1 MTMRASTDE
10 AAGQAASPSPSP
22 AASLR
27 QRAVRLLRTAELS
40 WLGIT
45 LAVALAC
52 NGALLYLATSERQQA
67 LDNTG
72 QTLALAAQII
82 LRRSESVLDRYDRT
96 LSGIGEVIAQ
106 RQGLRPGSDLELH
119 RLLVRRHGITP
130 GLRWIFVVRPDGS
143 LAEGSITFPAL
154 KLNLAEREYVTAH
167 LHNWDEGLYIGAPV
181 VPLRGGA
188 AFIPLSRRITDDG
201 WGMLGVAA
209 AGLEVET
216 FRYLL
221 DDQGLPHGYA
231 VTLFRADGSAL
242 ACLPLAQPCRNMEP
256 SRFRP
261 SRDAAPDPG
270 AVVQLHHRLLGDNRG
285 LGAYKQ
291 SATYPITVAVD
302 VPESVALSAWHAR
315 VRLYGVMMVGGNL
328 LVLFLAFSLL
338 RQSQRR
344 RRAVEQLAQA
354 NLRLEERVAI
364 RTRELQVSEARMRT
378 LFDTASDGMVV
389 IDAGDCIVDLNP
401 AAERMFGHK
410 LADARGRDIS
420 LLIPD
425 EAALRHARFIAE
437 RDGGEVE
444 GLLREHTARRAD
456 GSAFPIEVTVGSAE
470 VDDLQLH
477 FCIVRDITVRKTLEA
492 ELNRL
497 ANTDALT
504 GILNRR
510 AFIAQGERLSAL
522 ARRHGRQMAL
532 MAVDADRFKSI
543 NDTHGHPAGDAVLR
557 ALARAVESAL
567 RATDLFG
574 RLGGEEFAVL
584 LPETSPEGAA
594 EVGER
599 LLEAVRKC
607 GVPWEGSELRFTVS
621 LGLTILEADDRN
633 FDSLL
638 QRADQALYRAKRDG
652 RDRLVLA

>member
-1 MTMRASTDE
+1 
-10 AAGQAASPSPSP
+10 
-22 AASLR
+22 
-27 QRAVRLLRTAELS
+27 VRLLRASELS
-40 WLGIT
+40 WLAIT
-45 LAVALAC
+45 LAVALAG

-67 LDNTG
+67 LDNAD

-96 LSGIGEVIAQ
+96 LSGIGEVIAE
-106 RQGLRPGSDLELH
+106 RKGLRPGSDLGLH

-130 GLRWIFVVRPDGS
+130 GLRWIFVVRPDGH
-143 LAEGSITFPAL
+143 LAEGSVNYPAPVL
-154 KLNLAEREYVTAH
+154 DLSQRDYVTIH
-167 LHNWDEGLYIGAPV
+167 QENWEQALYIGTPT
-181 VPLRGGA
+181 VPLQGGA
-188 AFIPLSRRITDDG
+188 TFIPISRRVTDDG
-201 WGMLGVAA
+201 WHMLGIAA
-209 AGLEVET
+209 AGIEAET

-221 DDQGLPHGYA
+221 DDQGLPKGYA
-231 VTLFRADGSAL
+231 VTLFRADGQAL
-242 ACLPLAQPCRNMEP
+242 VCLPLAVPCQDMVA
-256 SRFRP
+256 SRFR
-261 SRDAAPDPG
+261 SSEEQKDNDAI
-270 AVVQLHHRLLGDNRG
+270 VHVRHRLLGDNRG
-285 LGAYKQ
+285 LATYKQ
-291 SATYPITVAVD
+291 SRTYPLTVAVD
-302 VPESVALSAWHAR
+302 VPESVALAAWHSR
-315 VRLYGVMMVGGNL
+315 VRLYGAMMVGGNL

-338 RQSQRR
+338 RQNQRR
-344 RRAVEQLAQA
+344 RRAVEQLAEA
-354 NLRLEERVAI
+354 NLHLEERVAL
-364 RTRELQVSEARMRT
+364 RTRELQISEARMRT

-389 IDAGDCIVDLNP
+389 TDARDCIVDLNP
-401 AAERMFGHK
+401 AAERMFGHR
-410 LADARGRDIS
+410 LADARGHDIS

-425 EAALRHARFIAE
+425 EAALRHARFVAE
-437 RDGGEVE
+437 RNEGEVE

-456 GSAFPIEVTVGSAE
+456 GGVFPIEVTVGSAE

-522 ARRHGRQMAL
+522 ARRHSRQMAL
-532 MAVDADRFKSI
+532 LAIDADRFKSV
-543 NDTHGHPAGDAVLR
+543 NDTYGHPAGDAVLR
-557 ALARAVESAL
+557 ALARAVESSL

-607 GVPWEGSELRFTVS
+607 VVPWEGSELRFTVS

-652 RDRLVLA
+652 RDRLVVA